1 MNNSMRMRLRFVVV
15 RSMLWRVRL
24 RVACASSCGVCVLC
38 VCKDEFARLQMCFR
52 VEQCENKIFF
62 IFIYRFFI
70 FFFNFFF
77 LFFLFVFFRFGV
89 HLKEASRFE
98 SVYERDYSDVRRLHQ
113 TNQEKLYM
121 ALTIRTSNVD
131 DVIAAFAKND
141 IMISH
146 MTKLRA
152 AEGEFTKGMETGRRL
167 LHLPIHRFIGL
178 DAQDSISSQGAGDM
192 GRGMRAPGSMI
203 DVEDALYYQSAT

>member
-1 MNNSMRMRLRFVVV
+1 M
-15 RSMLWRVRL
+15 
-24 RVACASSCGVCVLC
+24 
-38 VCKDEFARLQMCFR
+38 
-52 VEQCENKIFF
+52 
-62 IFIYRFFI
+62 
-70 FFFNFFF
+70 FF
-77 LFFLFVFFRFGV
+77 LFLFFFSLSFFRFGV

>member
-1 MNNSMRMRLRFVVV
+1 M
-15 RSMLWRVRL
+15 
-24 RVACASSCGVCVLC
+24 
-38 VCKDEFARLQMCFR
+38 
-52 VEQCENKIFF
+52 FF
-62 IFIYRFFI
+62 SVSFLFI
-70 FFFNFFF
+70 FFFSFY
-77 LFFLFVFFRFGV
+77 LYLFFRFGV

-121 ALTIRTSNVD
+121 ALIIRTSNVD